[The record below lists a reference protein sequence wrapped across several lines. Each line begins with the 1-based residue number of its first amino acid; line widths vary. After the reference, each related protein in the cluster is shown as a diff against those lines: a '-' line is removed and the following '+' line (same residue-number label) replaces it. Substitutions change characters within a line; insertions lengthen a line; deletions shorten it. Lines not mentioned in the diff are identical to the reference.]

1 MKHHHDIIIRPVLSE
16 RSYDNMAK
24 KKYTFIVAN
33 DANKY
38 QIRQAVEDA
47 FGVTVEKVNTLNRP
61 GSLKKMGRTQGMTPD
76 TKRAIVR
83 LTENSKGIEFFEGM
97 AQKG

>member
-1 MKHHHDIIIRPVLSE
+1 MSHHHDIILRPVLTE

-38 QIRQAVEDA
+38 QIRQAVEAA
-47 FGVTVEKVNTLNRP
+47 FGVTVEKVNT
-61 GSLKKMGRTQGMTPD
+61 
-76 TKRAIVR
+76 
-83 LTENSKGIEFFEGM
+83 
-97 AQKG
+97 